1 MKASI
6 QLDNYKKKKG
16 WKDEKALKQQ
26 LKVIFI
32 FILKAI

>member
-6 QLDNYKKKKG
+6 QLDNYKKKG

-32 FILKAI
+32 LKAI

>member
-6 QLDNYKKKKG
+6 QLDNYKKKKQG

-32 FILKAI
+32 LKAI